1 MRIKSLLPLL
11 VVSLLLV
18 STLLSPPARTQQR
31 GLGTGAAQPAGAGS
45 YYALVIGNNAYTAL
59 PRLKTAEADAREVAA
74 LLKEFYGFETKLL
87 LNATRGQIIGA
98 LNAYRRELGP
108 EANLLIYYAGH
119 GFNDKEEDK
128 AYWLPV
134 DAVRDDT
141 SNWIIAD
148 EITTRIKVV
157 PAKHVLVVADSC
169 YSGTLTRGLGEAL
182 PPPNAREQFLGRMAA
197 GRSRTLMASGGD
209 EPVADGGGGNHSV
222 FANALLRGLRE
233 IDKDKFTAAELFRY
247 HVEEPVA
254 GRANQTPEYNPL
266 RNSGHE
272 SGDFIFIRIKT
283 DGKKVEVTVKTP
295 AGPSVPAFDPAAIE
309 LSFWESIKNSTD
321 AEDFKEYLAQYP
333 QGRFAG
339 LARNNIRRLEAAKSA
354 APPATDSAPASNK
367 GANPSTPNTTGAGR
381 PATVTARVGSPVPA
395 SMLRSF
401 DYLTLTL
408 DNAGTLK
415 ARNTKSATYYAEDLG
430 GGIGLEMVEIPGGT
444 FMMGSPE
451 SEAGRSKDEGPQHQV
466 SVPGFYMGKYEVTQA
481 QYQAVM
487 GANPSHF
494 KGGNLP
500 VEQVSWNDA
509 VEFCKRLS
517 QKTGREYR
525 LPSEAEWEYAARAN
539 TTTPFAFGETV
550 TPELVNYNGEH
561 PYGNAAMGTNR
572 RKTMD
577 AGSSGAANG
586 FGLFDMHGNVW
597 EWCLDHWHENY
608 GGLVSN
614 APTDGSAWLSGGDSN
629 LWVLRGGSWLNVA
642 NGCRSAYRN
651 GNEPGE
657 RNNYY
662 GFRVVASARAL

>member
-1 MRIKSLLPLL
+1 MRMKSLLPLL

-18 STLLSPPARTQQR
+18 STLLSPSARTQQR
-31 GLGTGAAQPAGAGS
+31 GLGTGAAQPAGAGR

-148 EITTRIKVV
+148 EITTRIKVI

-169 YSGTLTRGLGEAL
+169 YSGTLTRGIGEAL

-197 GRSRTLMASGGD
+197 GRSRMLMASGGD
-209 EPVADGGGGNHSV
+209 EPVADGGGGGHSV

-295 AGPSVPAFDPAAIE
+295 AGPSGAAAFDPAAIE

-321 AEDFKEYLAQYP
+321 AEDFKAYLESYP
-333 QGRFAG
+333 SGRFAA
-339 LARNNIRRLEAAKSA
+339 LARNNLRRLEAAKSTPPA
-354 APPATDSAPASNK
+354 TNNAPPANSA
-367 GANPSTPNTTGAGR
+367 ANTSAAR
-381 PATVTARVGSPVPA
+381 PAGGAARPRTATNRYGIELVYVPA
-395 SMLRSF
+395 GS
-401 DYLTLTL
+401 
-408 DNAGTLK
+408 
-415 ARNTKSATYYAEDLG
+415 
-430 GGIGLEMVEIPGGT
+430 
-444 FMMGSPE
+444 FMMGSENGEADEKPVHRVTI
-451 SEAGRSKDEGPQHQV
+451 SE
-466 SVPGFYMGKYEVTQA
+466 GFYMGRT
-481 QYQAVM
+481 
-487 GANPSHF
+487 
-494 KGGNLP
+494 
-500 VEQVSWNDA
+500 
-509 VEFCKRLS
+509 
-517 QKTGREYR
+517 
-525 LPSEAEWEYAARAN
+525 
-539 TTTPFAFGETV
+539 
-550 TPELVNYNGEH
+550 
-561 PYGNAAMGTNR
+561 
-572 RKTMD
+572 
-577 AGSSGAANG
+577 
-586 FGLFDMHGNVW
+586 
-597 EWCLDHWHENY
+597 
-608 GGLVSN
+608 
-614 APTDGSAWLSGGDSN
+614 
-629 LWVLRGGSWLNVA
+629 
-642 NGCRSAYRN
+642 
-651 GNEPGE
+651 
-657 RNNYY
+657 
-662 GFRVVASARAL
+662 